1 MHRIH
6 GCRLNGVPGTRTTKV
21 MLWLTPFLF
30 PTVAAHAL
38 LAHDCFQAIAWT
50 LLYGTS
56 VLLHGNPA
64 LFVPAHPVTVVDKF
78 LGHAITMAAAVS
90 AARLPQDRWTAAVWF
105 AVAYA
110 PTVYYVKLARA
121 PQYDP
126 TRWYPWHSSLH
137 VVSVLGMHAL
147 CVALRRSRAHGHRQ
161 GVAVVSND

>member
-1 MHRIH
+1 
-6 GCRLNGVPGTRTTKV
+6 

-38 LAHDCFQAIAWT
+38 LARDGFQAIAWT

-64 LFVPAHPVTVVDKF
+64 MFHAAHPVTIADKV
-78 LGHAITMAAAVS
+78 LGHAITAAAAVS

-110 PTVYYVKLARA
+110 PSVYYAKLAHA

-126 TRWYPWHSSLH
+126 TRWYPWHASLH

-147 CVALRRSRAHGHRQ
+147 CVAKTNARIKEESRP
-161 GVAVVSND
+161 